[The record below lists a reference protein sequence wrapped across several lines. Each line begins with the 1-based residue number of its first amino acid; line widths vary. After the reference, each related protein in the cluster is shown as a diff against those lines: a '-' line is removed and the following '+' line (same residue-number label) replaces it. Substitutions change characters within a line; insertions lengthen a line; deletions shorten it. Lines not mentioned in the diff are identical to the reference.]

1 MEDNVQ
7 NLSAVFRSNL
17 NSPTKINLIKNQDL
31 PNGKKLSKKQ
41 LRGVTGGLLDCI
53 DPALAAAG
61 EFQ

>member
-17 NSPTKINLIKNQDL
+17 NSPTKINLMKNQDL

-53 DPALAAAG
+53 DPAPAAAG